1 MTPAP
6 LCAQCGAP
14 HAAPFTHDHGTE
26 EMLCAPCRLS
36 AIEHQGAEAYM
47 AQVLARALGEWLDV
61 YGTRPGF
68 LIGSEEEAAH
78 QARAVMRDLMAE
90 RRAP

>member
-6 LCAQCGAP
+6 TCAQCDAP
-14 HAAPFTHDHGTE
+14 HAAPFTYDHGTE
-26 EMLCAPCRLS
+26 EMLCAACRLS

-61 YGTRPGF
+61 YGARSGF